1 MVMRKLRL
9 CLGSFSD
16 GCILL
21 FSLMYK
27 YHVLESNDACLVFVC
42 IYIVLS
48 KKDSPN
54 SVDVLVLS
62 PEAANIYQYFSFL
75 NEVISVLNLTVD

>member
-1 MVMRKLRL
+1 
-9 CLGSFSD
+9 
-16 GCILL
+16 
-21 FSLMYK
+21 MY
-27 YHVLESNDACLVFVC
+27 
-42 IYIVLS
+42 IYRPS